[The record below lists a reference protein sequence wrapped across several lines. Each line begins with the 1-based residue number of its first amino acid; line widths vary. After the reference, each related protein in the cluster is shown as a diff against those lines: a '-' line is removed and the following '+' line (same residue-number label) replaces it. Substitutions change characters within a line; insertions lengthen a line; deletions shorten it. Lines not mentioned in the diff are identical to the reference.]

1 MAFIRII
8 NKFILVLLFGTVVV
22 STEAQKTVLKF
33 NPDGTFKIVQFTD
46 VHFKYGNPNSDIALE
61 RMRQV
66 LDIEKPDL
74 VIFTGD
80 VIYGKPASEGMKT
93 VLNVVAERK
102 IPFGVVYGNHDDEQG
117 MDRQELLQVIQSVPF
132 NLTEQTE
139 GLSGVSNYILPVKSA
154 DGSRDALI
162 LYCLDSHSYSSVKG
176 VGGYDFLKFDQVNWY
191 LKNSTAYTKVNGGKP
206 LPSLAFFHI
215 PLPEYSRAAA
225 AEGAILIGARMEP
238 ACVPQLN
245 TGMFAAMKQSGDIMG
260 VFAGHDHDN
269 DYVVYWRDILLAYG
283 RYTGGNTVYNN
294 IQNGARVIELKEG
307 AREFKT
313 WIRQKDGVVNPVDF
327 PATFQ
332 KKGDPE

>member
-1 MAFIRII
+1 MDLPGKIR
-8 NKFILVLLFGTVVV
+8 FFCPVT
-22 STEAQKTVLKF
+22 QK
-33 NPDGTFKIVQFTD
+33 
-46 VHFKYGNPNSDIALE
+46 
-61 RMRQV
+61 
-66 LDIEKPDL
+66 
-74 VIFTGD
+74 
-80 VIYGKPASEGMKT
+80 
-93 VLNVVAERK
+93 
-102 IPFGVVYGNHDDEQG
+102 
-117 MDRQELLQVIQSVPF
+117 
-132 NLTEQTE
+132 
-139 GLSGVSNYILPVKSA
+139 
-154 DGSRDALI
+154 SR
-162 LYCLDSHSYSSVKG
+162 
-176 VGGYDFLKFDQVNWY
+176 
-191 LKNSTAYTKVNGGKP
+191 
-206 LPSLAFFHI
+206 
-215 PLPEYSRAAA
+215 SRAAA